1 MILSLPAATPVSY
14 THLFRQA
21 LVLGEASGCPR
32 VGALEGF
39 LLVGTRVKQA
49 RQLIEGKHDVGAKL
63 VLDPH
68 RHLGIEAMLRTVD
81 VAGEDHAVVVDD
93 RVRGLDGL
101 HLDLR
106 VGRVG
111 LTGELLRQNLLK
123 AGPRL

>member
-1 MILSLPAATPVSY
+1 M
-14 THLFRQA
+14 
-21 LVLGEASGCPR
+21 
-32 VGALEGF
+32 
-39 LLVGTRVKQA
+39 KQA
-49 RQLIEGKHDVGAKL
+49 RQLIKSKHDVGAKL

-123 AGPRL
+123 AGSKRQDLKAARIGVRGPDQFMNRPKPPASSTMSDPGCRYRW